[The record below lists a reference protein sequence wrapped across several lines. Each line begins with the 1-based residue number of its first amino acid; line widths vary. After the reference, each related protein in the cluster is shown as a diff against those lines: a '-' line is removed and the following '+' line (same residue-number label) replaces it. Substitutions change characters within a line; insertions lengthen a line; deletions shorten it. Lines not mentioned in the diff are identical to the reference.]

1 MPFDLPQ
8 STMTPTERA
17 RQLYANG
24 HSIQTV
30 FMALAFVT
38 TKSEREQIVRAL
50 VQ

>member
-8 STMTPTERA
+8 AVTPTERA
-17 RQLYANG
+17 RQLYADG

-38 TKSEREQIVRAL
+38 TKSEREQIIRAL